1 MREEFGPPA
10 RLPGWATALLA
21 LAAAGIALAVLTGGD
36 GRKQLVLDDADPPFN
51 VLYDDGRLERRAA
64 GAGEVLRLEGRGSGL
79 RAEVVVR
86 PVELPEYEG
95 DVSSGFLPVL
105 AERLRSEREAD
116 LDGFRLTDEG
126 RARVQESPGYQIGYR
141 AGDVSA
147 REVFVVEDAEARRG
161 YLVSLVLEGRTGQAR
176 KLAFE
181 ARRALRS
188 FHFGTGR

>member
-1 MREEFGPPA
+1 MREGFGPPA
-10 RLPGWATALLA
+10 RLPAWALALLA
-21 LAAAGIALAVLTGGD
+21 LATVGIALAVITGGD
-36 GRKQLVLDDADPPFN
+36 GRRQLVFEEADPPFN
-51 VLYDDGRLERRAA
+51 VLYDDARLQRRRAQE
-64 GAGEVLRLEGRGSGL
+64 GEVLRLEGRGSGL
-79 RAEVVVR
+79 QAEMVVR
-86 PVELPEYEG
+86 PVELPDYEG
-95 DVSSGFLPVL
+95 DVSSGYLPVL
-105 AERLRSEREAD
+105 AERLRSERED
-116 LDGFRLTDEG
+116 GIDGFRLTDEG

-141 AGDVSA
+141 AEGLAA